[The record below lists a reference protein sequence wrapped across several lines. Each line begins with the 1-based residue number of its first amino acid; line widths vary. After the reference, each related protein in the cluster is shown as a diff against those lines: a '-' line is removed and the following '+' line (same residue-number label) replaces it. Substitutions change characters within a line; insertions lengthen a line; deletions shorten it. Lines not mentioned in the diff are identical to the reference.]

1 MSFTLICSK
10 TETIFLKRIFF
21 CSFNFFFW
29 TSLSS
34 NGNDSIFFFSCVH
47 TAVNRFRSESTTRS
61 YVLADDRGCN
71 ARLLL
76 KSIALCVCLSL
87 SPSLHCVSGDECE
100 MIFYADDRRVS
111 EIFFYNFWFFLKY
124 VYNFSF
130 DLCDGTGRDSIV
142 SGISRARDFLVYFYV
157 LTSSFS
163 SQ

>member
-1 MSFTLICSK
+1 MIKVSCVWFFSFAALLLLFLLPL
-10 TETIFLKRIFF
+10 TIVFHSNMLQNGNYFFEENFF

-111 EIFFYNFWFFLKY
+111 EIFFIIFDFF
-124 VYNFSF
+124 
-130 DLCDGTGRDSIV
+130 
-142 SGISRARDFLVYFYV
+142 
-157 LTSSFS
+157 
-163 SQ
+163 